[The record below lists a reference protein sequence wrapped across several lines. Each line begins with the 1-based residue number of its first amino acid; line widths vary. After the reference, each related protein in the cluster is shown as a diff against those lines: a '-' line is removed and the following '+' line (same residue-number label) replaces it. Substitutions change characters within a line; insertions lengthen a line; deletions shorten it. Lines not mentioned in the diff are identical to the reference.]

1 MVATDGSERAMK
13 AVRKSLELAE
23 KEGADIT
30 LLSVGYYFRSE
41 IDEMPVDIQES
52 LDAEYRAPRS
62 KRLKPSLMRRGVR
75 VNTLLEKGLVPA
87 NVILEVAE
95 GANSIIFCW
104 AAPARRASRYT
115 SSEAPRP
122 RWWLMHPAR

>member
-1 MVATDGSERAMK
+1 MKLVVATDGSERAMK

-52 LDAEYRAPRS
+52 LDAESRAA
-62 KRLKPSLMRRGVR
+62 LKKAKAIFD
-75 VNTLLEKGLVPA
+75 EKG
-87 NVILEVAE
+87 
-95 GANSIIFCW
+95 C
-104 AAPARRASRYT
+104 
-115 SSEAPRP
+115 
-122 RWWLMHPAR
+122 